1 MASVVSDWLWNTV
14 KFKTLPV
21 TYSGLVFGHTIGYT
35 TSGCMLKG
43 TLSGL
48 RQFLAFENALKM
60 MEYTFYFT

>member
-21 TYSGLVFGHTIGYT
+21 TYSGLVFGHTVGYT
-35 TSGCMLKG
+35 TSGFMLKG

-48 RQFLAFENALKM
+48 RQFLAFESA
-60 MEYTFYFT
+60 